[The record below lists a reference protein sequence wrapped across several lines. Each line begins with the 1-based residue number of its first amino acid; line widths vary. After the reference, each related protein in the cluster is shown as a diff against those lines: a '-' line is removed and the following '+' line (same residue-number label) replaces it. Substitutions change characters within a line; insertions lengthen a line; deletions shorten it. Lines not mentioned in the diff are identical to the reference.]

1 MFLRALLIAMAMT
14 AFGDLAHAQS
24 DQGEITFW
32 QSVQDSKDPAELEA
46 YLQAY
51 PEGKF
56 SALARIRIN
65 KLQGAAE
72 PLSPGQPA
80 NAVSNSALTTDQ
92 PPVTECD
99 RLAAQPSDPRKVA
112 EGVRYTRIRFD
123 AAIAA
128 CRKALESYPGTPR
141 FHFQLGRAL
150 EQKKQLPEAYEAYH
164 SAAEA
169 GYPMA
174 MVNMA
179 FMLAFGSGV
188 PKDVA
193 EAARWFRKAI
203 DEGEPEAMTGL
214 GDVLM
219 MGGGGIA
226 KDESGAIKLYR
237 KAASLGEPYA
247 MLNLGLSY
255 MNGEGVPKD
264 LTEAARWYRK
274 AADLGEPT
282 SMSYLGGMFE
292 EGEGVAKN
300 EAEAV
305 QWYLKAAEL
314 DDLGAMFAL
323 AGMYEDGRGVPKDP
337 AKAAEWKRRFEDE
350 LNGREPSDVPADDLG
365 LDELESLDKLD

>member
-1 MFLRALLIAMAMT
+1 MLLRALLVVLAMT
-14 AFGDLAHAQS
+14 AFGSFAHAQS

-56 SALARIRIN
+56 SVLARIRIN
-65 KLQGAAE
+65 KLKVGAE

-80 NAVSNSALTTDQ
+80 SAASNSDLTADQ

-112 EGVRYTRIRFD
+112 EGVRYTRIRID

-141 FHFQLGRAL
+141 FLFQLGRAL
-150 EQKKQLPEAYEAYH
+150 EQKKQLAEAYEAYH
-164 SAAEA
+164 TAAEA

-179 FMLAFGSGV
+179 FMLAYGDGV
-188 PKDVA
+188 AKDGA

-219 MGGGGIA
+219 MGDGIA
-226 KDESGAIKLYR
+226 KDEIEAIKWYR
-237 KAASLGEPYA
+237 RAASLGEPYA
-247 MLNLGLSY
+247 MLGLGLSY
-255 MNGEGVPKD
+255 ETGEGVAKD
-264 LTEAARWYRK
+264 LTEAVRWYRK
-274 AADLGEPT
+274 AADLGEAD
-282 SMSYLGGMFE
+282 SMTRLGDMFAK
-292 EGEGVAKN
+292 GEGVAKN
-300 EAEAV
+300 ETEAA

-314 DDLGAMFAL
+314 DEAAAMRHL
-323 AGMYEDGRGVPKDP
+323 AEMYAGGRGVPKDP
-337 AKAAEWKRRFEDE
+337 AKAAEWKRRYDDI
-350 LNGREPSDVPADDLG
+350 LAGRRPSDAPADDLG